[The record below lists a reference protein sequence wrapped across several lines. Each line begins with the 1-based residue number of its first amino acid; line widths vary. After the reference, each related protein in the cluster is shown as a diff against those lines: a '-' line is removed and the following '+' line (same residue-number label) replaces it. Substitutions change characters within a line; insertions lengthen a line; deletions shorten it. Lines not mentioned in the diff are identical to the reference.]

1 MNGVVIVDKPA
12 GITSH
17 DVVDRVRKLLGEKK
31 AGHTGTLDPMATG
44 VLPVCIGEAT
54 KLASFLT
61 GDDKVYEVTM
71 RLGVRT
77 DTQDM
82 TGQVLAEQEPRVT
95 EADVREALEA
105 FSGTITQVPPQYS
118 AVKVR
123 GKALYKWARKGIR
136 VEPPARQVE
145 IRAIRVLGVEM
156 PRVRFDVT
164 CSKGTYVRTL
174 CADVGERLGCGAALE
189 TLRRTASGA
198 FRLQDAV
205 PLEGGSDAAIRE
217 RLEGAIIAP
226 ARALAG
232 VDDIPVPPH
241 LEERLM
247 QGHQPDAE
255 ALAGLQI
262 PSLAAGDVVKFTSG
276 SGRLVALAR
285 MVVATEEIPMLGVRD
300 RVARIL
306 RVFVP

>member
-1 MNGVVIVDKPA
+1 
-12 GITSH
+12 
-17 DVVDRVRKLLGEKK
+17 
-31 AGHTGTLDPMATG
+31 
-44 VLPVCIGEAT
+44 
-54 KLASFLT
+54 

-105 FSGTITQVPPQYS
+105 FSGKTITQVPPQYS

-164 CSKGTYVRTL
+164 CSKGTYVRTH
-174 CADVGERLGCGAALE
+174 VGERLGCGAALE

-232 VDDIPVPPH
+232 VGDIPVPPH